1 MSKPYKIFIST
12 GEISGDLQGGLLVE
26 ALFNEAQQRGMEL
39 EITGLGGKRM
49 AAAGAKILY
58 DTRRISSIG
67 LVEALR
73 YVAPTLKFQG
83 LAKKHLKDN
92 PPDLVIYLDYIAANI
107 TIGSYIRK
115 NLRIP
120 TVYYIAPQEWVWSH
134 SRKTTQKLIEISDR
148 MIAIFPEEERYYQKY
163 GANITWVGHPLVD
176 RVKNAPTRDQA
187 RQQLGLK
194 DDEIAIVLFPVSRYQ
209 EIKSLL
215 PLFLKAIQQIKAQ
228 LPQARFWIS
237 LSLAQYRDEIAATV
251 QDFGLEIPILED
263 PLTLIAAA
271 DLTLA
276 KSGTVN
282 LEIALMHVPQVVI
295 YRVNPFGLWLYQT
308 FLKFDLDYVS
318 PPNLIAMESVV
329 PELLQENATPEK
341 IAATSLDIL
350 QNPETKA
357 KMLAGYERVK
367 TLSGEPGAVHRAAR
381 EILDLLSDKTAT
393 VNR

>member
-1 MSKPYKIFIST
+1 MTQTFRIFIST

-26 ALFNEAQQRGMEL
+26 ALFIEAEKRGWNL
-39 EITGLGGKRM
+39 EIAGLGGKRM
-49 AAAGAKILY
+49 AAAGAEIIY

-73 YVAPTLKFQG
+73 YVAPTLKYQS
-83 LAKKHLKDN
+83 LAKQYLREN
-92 PPDLVIYLDYIAANI
+92 PPDLVIYIDYIAANI
-107 TIGSYIRK
+107 ALGTHIQK
-115 NLRIP
+115 HLNVP

-134 SRKTTQKLIEISDR
+134 SLKTTQKLIEISDQ
-148 MIAIFPEEERYYQKY
+148 MIAIFPEEERYYKKH

-176 RVKNAPTRDQA
+176 RVKNAPSRNQA
-187 RQQLGLK
+187 RQKLDIG
-194 DDEIAIVLFPVSRYQ
+194 DDDLAIVLFPVSRYQ

-215 PLFLKAIQQIKAQ
+215 PLFLTAVQHIQAQ

-237 LSLAQYRDEIAATV
+237 LSLAQYREEIAAAV
-251 QDFGLEIPILED
+251 ADFGLDIPIIED
-263 PLTLIAAA
+263 PLLLIAAA

-282 LEIALMHVPQVVI
+282 LEIALMNVPQVVV

-308 FLKFDLDYVS
+308 FLKFDLDFVS
-318 PPNLIAMESVV
+318 PPNLIAMEPVV

-350 QNPETKA
+350 QSPQTKA
-357 KMLAGYERVK
+357 TMLAGYAKVK
-367 TLSGEPGAVHRAAR
+367 TLAGEPGAVQRAAGV
-381 EILDLLSDKTAT
+381 ILDLLAQKNTA

>member
-1 MSKPYKIFIST
+1 MTKPYQIFIST

-26 ALFNEAQQRGMEL
+26 ALLTQAQLRGWEL
-39 EITGLGGKRM
+39 EITGLGGQRM

-73 YVAPTLKFQG
+73 YVAPTLKYQA
-83 LAKKHLKDN
+83 LAKKHLQEN
-92 PPDLVIYLDYIAANI
+92 PPDLVIYIDYIAANL
-107 TIGSYIRK
+107 TLGSYIQK
-115 NLRIP
+115 HLNVP

-134 SRKTTQKLIEISDR
+134 SLKTTQKLIEISDQ
-148 MIAIFPEEERYYQKY
+148 MIAIFPEEERYYQKH

-176 RVKNAPTRDQA
+176 RVKNAPSRDQA

-194 DDEIAIVLFPVSRYQ
+194 PDEIAIVLFPVSRYQ

-215 PLFLKAIQQIKAQ
+215 PLFLTAVQQIQAQ

-251 QDFGLEIPILED
+251 NTFGLDIPIVED
-263 PLTLIAAA
+263 PLSLIAAA

-282 LEIALMHVPQVVI
+282 LEIALLNVPQVVV
-295 YRVNPFGLWLYQT
+295 YRVNPLGLWLYQT

-318 PPNLIAMESVV
+318 PPNLIAMEPVV

-350 QNPETKA
+350 QNPQTKA
-357 KMLAGYERVK
+357 EMLAGYARVK
-367 TLSGEPGAVHRAAR
+367 ELAGEPGAVQRAASS
-381 EILDLLSDKTAT
+381 ILDFLADKPTAID
-393 VNR
+393 R